1 MAYSVYD
8 LMRAY
13 KALGISPSQAISLGL
28 TAEQQKQVELW
39 IQQNG

>member
-13 KALGISPSQAISLGL
+13 KALGICPSQVIVPGL
-28 TAEQQKQVELW
+28 TPEQQQRVELW

>member
-1 MAYSVYD
+1 MAYSLYS

-13 KALGISPSQAISLGL
+13 KALGIRPSQAISPGL
-28 TAEQQKQVELW
+28 TPEQQQQVELW